1 MPRNVARYVSTVT
14 LSVLKLLATSPL
26 ETVSQD
32 GCSRVERR
40 ATFSSADRTRFTMEQ
55 RLILVNLL
63 IKLGVAA
70 AVASTLVRSVEFK
83 SLLFREDR
91 SLKQQIYLVLWIGI
105 PLSVAVWIRFIQKS
119 FLAGDLS
126 FETTILLGVIAGRFT
141 GMLGGAFIA
150 LPALFHGE
158 WATLPFNVLCGFI
171 AGQLRT
177 LAPDRD
183 DIWSFSPFI
192 DLSVYRMI
200 RRNLPTPRLFD
211 WQVMFFVTI
220 VALRFVQTEIS
231 RYLPHATFTLEGLSF
246 GGLNPW
252 VWLAIYATSI
262 IAIGTELKIWNSVRI
277 QIKLEEQERLLLHAR
292 MEALQNQINPHFL
305 FNTLNSVS
313 SLVRFDPDT
322 ARELII
328 KLATILRRLLNSGD
342 AFVPLREELEFI
354 DNYLD
359 IEVVRFGRDK
369 LQVMKELE
377 PASLD
382 VMVPSMLLQPL
393 VENSIKHGLASKI
406 EGGSIFLRSRLTE
419 SQLIIE
425 VEDDGVGM
433 GSANLLEK
441 PTGLGGTGI
450 GLANVA
456 ERLKVLYGE
465 TARMTID
472 SREGKGTL
480 IRLRLPVLQSEGSIP
495 AVLYE
500 ERSSTRR

>member
-1 MPRNVARYVSTVT
+1 
-14 LSVLKLLATSPL
+14 
-26 ETVSQD
+26 
-32 GCSRVERR
+32 
-40 ATFSSADRTRFTMEQ
+40 MEQ

-177 LAPDRD
+177 LAPDRE

-192 DLSVYRMI
+192 DLSIYRMI

-220 VALRFVQTEIS
+220 VALRFMHTELS
-231 RYLPHATFTLEGLSF
+231 RFLPHATFTLESLS
-246 GGLNPW
+246 GESLNPW
-252 VWLAIYATSI
+252 VWVAIYATSI

-277 QIKLEEQERLLLHAR
+277 QIKLEEQERMLLHAR

-328 KLATILRRLLNSGD
+328 KLATILRRLLSSSD

-393 VENSIKHGLASKI
+393 VENSIKHGLASKV
-406 EGGSIFLRSRLTE
+406 EGGSIFLRSRLTG
-419 SQLIIE
+419 SQLIVE

-433 GSANLLEK
+433 AAANFLER
-441 PTGLGGTGI
+441 PSGLGGTGI

-472 SREGKGTL
+472 SHEGKGTL

-495 AVLYE
+495 AALYE

>member
-1 MPRNVARYVSTVT
+1 
-14 LSVLKLLATSPL
+14 
-26 ETVSQD
+26 
-32 GCSRVERR
+32 
-40 ATFSSADRTRFTMEQ
+40 MEQ
-55 RLILVNLL
+55 RLILINLL

-70 AVASTLVRSVEFK
+70 AVASILVRSVEFK
-83 SLLFREDR
+83 RLLFREDR
-91 SLKQQIYLVLWIGI
+91 SLKQKIYLVLWVAWPLAIGVYFRLI
-105 PLSVAVWIRFIQKS
+105 ARS

-126 FETTILLGVIAGRFT
+126 FETAIVLGVIGGRLC
-141 GMLGGAFIA
+141 GVLGGTLVA
-150 LPALFHGE
+150 LPALLYGE
-158 WATLPFNVLCGFI
+158 WATLPFAIICGLVS
-171 AGQLRT
+171 GQLRDA
-177 LAPDRD
+177 APDRE

-192 DLSVYRMI
+192 DLSIYRMI
-200 RRNLPTPRLFD
+200 RRNLPAPRRFD

-220 VALRFVQTEIS
+220 VGLRFIQTEMS
-231 RYLPHATFTLEGLSF
+231 HFSPRATFSLES
-246 GGLNPW
+246 PEYW
-252 VWLAIYATSI
+252 VESLIYAASI
-262 IAIGTELKIWNSVRI
+262 MVIGIELKIWNSVRI
-277 QIKLEEQERLLLHAR
+277 QIKLEEQERLLLRSR

-328 KLATILRRLLNSGD
+328 KLATILRRLLGSGD

-369 LQVMKELE
+369 LRVMKELD

-382 VMVPSMLLQPL
+382 AMVPSMLLQPL
-393 VENSIKHGLASKI
+393 VENSIKHGLSPKI

-419 SQLIIE
+419 SQLVIE
-425 VEDDGVGM
+425 VEDDGIGM
-433 GSANLLEK
+433 GAAQLLEK

-450 GLANVA
+450 GMANVA
-456 ERLKVLYGE
+456 ERLKVLYGD

-472 SREGKGTL
+472 SNEGKGTL

-495 AVLYE
+495 AALQE
-500 ERSSTRR
+500 ERSSVRR